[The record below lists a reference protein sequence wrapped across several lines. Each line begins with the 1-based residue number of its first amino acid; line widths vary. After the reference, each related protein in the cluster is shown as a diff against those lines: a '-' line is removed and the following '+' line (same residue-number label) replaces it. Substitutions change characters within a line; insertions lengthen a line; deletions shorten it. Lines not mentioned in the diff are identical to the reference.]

1 MKKSLNVLFVCGR
14 NNRRSP
20 TAAQI
25 FMHDPRMRVRA
36 VGLADTSKR
45 RVTEGD
51 MKWAD
56 LVLAMERKHMRRL
69 QEQFS
74 YMDEKRPPIEHLDIP
89 DEYIFMQRELI
100 EELHSAVNTALENY
114 WLEEEAAAQRK
125 VDEDF

>member
-36 VGLADTSKR
+36 AGLADTSKR
-45 RVTEGD
+45 RVTEDD

-74 YMDEKRPPIEHLDIP
+74 YLDDKRPPIEQLDIS
-89 DEYIFMQRELI
+89 DEYIFMQRELV
-100 EELHSAVNTALENY
+100 EELQAAVESALENY

-125 VDEDF
+125 AEEE

>member
-45 RVTEGD
+45 RVTEDD

-74 YMDEKRPPIEHLDIP
+74 YLDDERPPIEYLDIS

>member
-1 MKKSLNVLFVCGR
+1 MTKSLNVLFVCGR

-20 TAAQI
+20 TAERI
-25 FMHDPRMRVRA
+25 FLHDPRMRVRA
-36 VGLADTSKR
+36 VGLGERSKR
-45 RVTEGD
+45 RVTEDD

-74 YMDEKRPPIEHLDIP
+74 YLDDERPPIEQLDIS

-100 EELHSAVNTALENY
+100 ELLHSAVNSALEQY
-114 WLEEEAAAQRK
+114 WLEEEEKAARA
-125 VDEDF
+125 EDDSA